1 MKKLLI
7 VLFCVIL
14 VTGLFLTSCRRE
26 EPPPPVTPPVEEPVT
41 PPPPPPPPPEPEPEP
56 EPPVVVEEVPVV
68 VETIDITREKSVDP
82 DRPAEPTGGSF
93 WVALDADPTTL
104 DPHFASTAA
113 DFAVSNALFEGLLVY
128 DPKTGR
134 SAPGLAESWKM
145 TEDGKVF
152 TFHLREASWSD
163 GTAITAQTVVDSWLR
178 ALDPEVDSPIGWYLG
193 FIKGAEEFYMGEA
206 GADAVHIKALDDRT
220 LEVELAAG
228 LPYFAE
234 VLPHFAYSVVPVHAI
249 EQHGSAWTDLDKLV
263 VNGPFKLTQ
272 WIPNFILELAPNS
285 GYWDAQNVFLDEV
298 IFRHAADASKAYEL
312 YQDGGAD
319 WITMIPPGKDMS
331 GRDDFFRLPY
341 LAAELQKHIQQAGM
355 AEGDARVQA
364 LADAQRIFEVLD
376 AGRTPLYS
384 FHSVNLIDTDV
395 WGGWH
400 PNPMGFH
407 PLKDIYLR

>member
-1 MKKLLI
+1 MKKLLT

-26 EPPPPVTPPVEEPVT
+26 EPAPPVTPPVEEPVT

-82 DRPAEPTGGSF
+82 DRPAEPTGGTF
-93 WVALDADPTTL
+93 WVALDADPGTL
-104 DPHFASTAA
+104 DPHHAATAA
-113 DFAVSNALFEGLLVY
+113 DFSVSQVLFEGLLAY
-128 DPKTGR
+128 DPMTGR
-134 SAPGLAESWKM
+134 AVPGLAESWTM

-178 ALDPEVDSPIGWYLG
+178 ALAPATNSPTGWYLG
-193 FIKGAEEFYMGEA
+193 IIEGAEEFYMGEA
-206 GADAVHIKALDDRT
+206 EADAVQIKALDDRT
-220 LEVELAAG
+220 FQVELAAG
-228 LPYFAE
+228 MPYFAE
-234 VLPHFAYSVVPVHAI
+234 VLPHFAFSVVPVHAI
-249 EQHGSAWTDLDKLV
+249 ERHGRAWTDLDKLV
-263 VNGPFKLTQ
+263 VNGPFKVTE
-272 WIPNFILELAPNS
+272 WIPNFVLELKPNS

-298 IFRHAADASKAYEL
+298 IFMTIADPSLAYEL
-312 YQDGGAD
+312 YTFGEVD
-319 WITMIPPGKDMS
+319 WITMVPRDKDLS
-331 GRDDFFRLPY
+331 GRDDYFRLPY
-341 LAAELQKHIQQAGM
+341 LAAELQKHIQRAGM

-364 LADAQRIFEVLD
+364 LAEAQRIFEVLD

-384 FHSVNLIDTDV
+384 YSSVNLIDTSA

-400 PNPMGFH
+400 PNNMGFH
-407 PLKDIYLR
+407 PLKDIYLK